1 VTIAWGISM
10 VLWSL
15 GSLVAVQSGYLG
27 GIYLRSALEHVGI
40 GVPTFAATSSIR
52 LRLCRVSSNGAG
64 RTLMDI
70 QRVRCRYSDSGV
82 LTAPC
87 GGADN
92 SSDVDRFSEI
102 GLHIWSTIYL
112 TIHGRVAVLKSG
124 LVLAV
129 GVAGPRSRRAESSR
143 SRIAREQLFRRWRD
157 GTRSVLSICSRWV
170 SFSDLRSLCRPQNG
184 AVRHHALPHETPQ
197 GDQ

>member
-1 VTIAWGISM
+1 MPVARPRASRKSHCRQSPSRSY
-10 VLWSL
+10 V
-15 GSLVAVQSGYLG
+15 GSPAS
-27 GIYLRSALEHVGI
+27 
-40 GVPTFAATSSIR
+40 
-52 LRLCRVSSNGAG
+52 C
-64 RTLMDI
+64 
-70 QRVRCRYSDSGV
+70 DSGV

-143 SRIAREQLFRRWRD
+143 IRIAREQLFRRWRD
-157 GTRSVLSICSRWV
+157 GTRSVLSICS
-170 SFSDLRSLCRPQNG
+170 PG
-184 AVRHHALPHETPQ
+184 A
-197 GDQ
+197 